1 MWRSSLKSGE
11 GTELSKVRPS
21 LTKRLSILV
30 SIVSIIFISLLFGI
44 AYVAEEQMESISLRY
59 WLDAEARMYE
69 QSFRRFGEQGQLP
82 NPIQFDIYWS
92 KRQLPRWLS
101 GYTEPGFYEHQ
112 LGPEDK
118 HFKVAASPDGDGLYY
133 LIFKD
138 DADDFLDEYESQ
150 LHLLSFSL
158 ALLVSICVSALMF
171 YLYRQLSSPLKRVV
185 AKVPLVAPN
194 QASFSVDSEY
204 SELAEIEEALL
215 EGKRQIQQ
223 YLIREQDFTRF
234 AAHEIRTPLMTLRGS
249 ADLLGQ
255 LDPTSLPEPAVRA
268 VKRIHSA
275 SEDIDEL
282 IKTFL
287 VLGQDSLKTAHLEA
301 VDISEV
307 VMHQLTKL
315 TPLTRS
321 QNVEVQLNCTST
333 VSLRVPKEFVVVLCR
348 NLLRN
353 ALEYS
358 DSHVTVSLTSNQ
370 LQVVND
376 IDADADKQS
385 GYGYGLIIVER
396 ICEKLMWDYRWEQ
409 SEEQFVTQI
418 RFLKKH
424 PCAN

>member
-1 MWRSSLKSGE
+1 M
-11 GTELSKVRPS
+11 SKVRPS

-30 SIVSIIFISLLFGI
+30 STVSIVFISLLFGI

-82 NPIQFDIYWS
+82 NPFQFDIYWS

-118 HFKVAASPDGDGLYY
+118 HFKVSVSPDGDGLYY

-158 ALLVSICVSALMF
+158 ALLVSIGVSALMY
-171 YLYRQLSSPLKRVV
+171 YLYRQLSTPLRRVV
-185 AKVPLVAPN
+185 EKVPLVAPD
-194 QASFSVDSEY
+194 QEIFSVDSEY

-223 YLIREQDFTRF
+223 YLTRERDFTRF

-249 ADLLGQ
+249 ADLLAQ
-255 LDPTSLPEPAVRA
+255 LETTSLPEPAVRA
-268 VKRIHSA
+268 VKRIRTA
-275 SEDIDEL
+275 SQDIDEL

-287 VLGQDSLKTAHLEA
+287 VLGKESLSAADLEA
-301 VDISEV
+301 VDISETV
-307 VMHQLTKL
+307 SQQLTKL
-315 TPLTRS
+315 EVLTRS
-321 QNVEVQLNCTST
+321 QSVEVRLNCESAVT
-333 VSLRVPKEFVVVLCR
+333 LRAPKEFVVVLCR

-353 ALEYS
+353 ALAYS

-370 LQVVND
+370 LRVVND

-396 ICEKLMWDYRWEQ
+396 ICEKLMWGYRREQ
-409 SEEQFVTQI
+409 SEEQFITEISFVKT
-418 RFLKKH
+418 H
-424 PCAN
+424 PLAN